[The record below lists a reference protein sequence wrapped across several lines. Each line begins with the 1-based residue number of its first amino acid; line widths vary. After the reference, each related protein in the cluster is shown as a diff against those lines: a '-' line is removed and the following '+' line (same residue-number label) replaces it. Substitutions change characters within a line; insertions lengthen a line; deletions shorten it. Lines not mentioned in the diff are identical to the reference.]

1 MTKANPYIDTHLY
14 PTMDIDAEAAYI
26 RQQLE
31 HRNITTKEAREM
43 LDQLDNRA
51 VLEALDEATYTPPPI
66 IR

>member
-1 MTKANPYIDTHLY
+1 MIKANPYIDTHLY
-14 PTMDIDAEAAYI
+14 PTMDINAEAAYI

-43 LDQLDNRA
+43 LDRLDNRA
-51 VLEALDEATYTPPPI
+51 VLEALDEPTYTPPPI

>member
-14 PTMDIDAEAAYI
+14 PTMDINAEANYI

-31 HRNITTKEAREM
+31 NRNITRKEARKM

-51 VLEALDEATYTPPPI
+51 VLEALNEPTYKPPPI